1 MFADLIVLRDESRL
15 PADMMMEDTLDKARQ
30 LRDEMVARS
39 VQSSTAR
46 HIYKIYPEADSEAL
60 PEAMESL
67 LGACSGA
74 LCAATHAWV
83 AQTQRTDAYSSS
95 VLNSRGVC
103 SQHSTSHRKQLM

>member
-1 MFADLIVLRDESRL
+1 VLRDESRL

-74 LCAATHAWV
+74 LRAATHAWG
-83 AQTQRTDAYSSS
+83 
-95 VLNSRGVC
+95 L
-103 SQHSTSHRKQLM
+103 HRLKGTMRSPSMHAEAP

>member
-1 MFADLIVLRDESRL
+1 MLRYESLWL
-15 PADMMMEDTLDKARQ
+15 PADMMIDETLDKARQ

-39 VQSSTAR
+39 VQSSRSTAR